1 MTAGFWLAE
10 AVAVCAGWKPALPR
24 GRMFEGEVSQVKILV
39 VDDEKL
45 LVKGIKFNL
54 ENEGYQVDASYDGK
68 EAVELA
74 KSCGY
79 DLIILDVM
87 MPELD
92 GLTAC
97 MQIRE
102 FSTVPIIIL
111 TARGDDM
118 DKVIGFEYG
127 ADDYIT
133 KPFNIIELKARVR
146 ALLRRSALVSN
157 VTGNTMT
164 LGNITI
170 DTEKRMAKKS
180 GEPVE
185 LTAKEFDVI
194 ELLAKNP
201 ERVFSRDT
209 LLNIVW
215 GYEYQGD
222 IRTVDVHIRRLREK
236 LEENPAE
243 PEHIM
248 TKWGV
253 GYYIKG

>member
-1 MTAGFWLAE
+1 MN
-10 AVAVCAGWKPALPR
+10 
-24 GRMFEGEVSQVKILV
+24 ILV

-54 ENEGYQVDASYDGK
+54 ENEGYQVDAAYDGL
-68 EAVELA
+68 EAVDLA
-74 KSCGY
+74 RSGNY

-92 GLTAC
+92 GLEAC
-97 MQIRE
+97 MRIRE
-102 FSTVPIIIL
+102 FSTVPIIML
-111 TARGDDM
+111 TARGEDM
-118 DKVIGFEYG
+118 DKIIRFEYG

-133 KPFNIIELKARVR
+133 KPFNILELKARIR
-146 ALLRRSALVSN
+146 ALLRRSALVSSITSS
-157 VTGNTMT
+157 VLTVGHIT
-164 LGNITI
+164 L
-170 DTEKRMAKKS
+170 DTEKRVATKND
-180 GEPVE
+180 EQVE
-185 LTAKEFDVI
+185 LTVKEFDVF
-194 ELLAKNP
+194 ELLSKNP
-201 ERVFSRDT
+201 GRVYSRET

-253 GYYIKG
+253 GYYIRG